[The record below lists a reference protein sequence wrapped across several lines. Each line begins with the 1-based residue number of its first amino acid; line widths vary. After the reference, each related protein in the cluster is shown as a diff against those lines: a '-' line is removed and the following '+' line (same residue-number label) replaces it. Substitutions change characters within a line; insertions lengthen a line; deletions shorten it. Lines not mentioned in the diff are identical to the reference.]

1 MHQKF
6 VGKVKY
12 TFQKP
17 DGSFKK
23 VSEEILL
30 EAVSFTDAE
39 AIITAHYRGY
49 KLLIVEAINKVQFD
63 DLFLTD
69 PENDDEEVEEIFVLA
84 KIKANVLDLDS
95 EKEKPV
101 GKRFLI
107 RTSNIELVNQIL
119 NDRLNGEFSHG
130 WQLLSLTK
138 TPYVN
143 FLPINSVSV
152 FIN

>member
-1 MHQKF
+1 MNQKF

-23 VSEEILL
+23 ISEEILL

-39 AIITAHYRGY
+39 AIITKHYMGY
-49 KLLIVEAINKVQFD
+49 NLLIIDAINKVQFD
-63 DLFLTD
+63 DLILAEPVD
-69 PENDDEEVEEIFVLA
+69 YDIEEIFVLA

-107 RTSNIELVNQIL
+107 KTSNIEFVNQIL

-138 TPYVN
+138 TPYVDY
-143 FLPINSVSV
+143 LPIAE
-152 FIN
+152 

>member
-1 MHQKF
+1 MNQKF

-39 AIITAHYRGY
+39 AIITKHYMGY
-49 KLLIVEAINKVQFD
+49 NLLIIEAINKIQFD
-63 DLFLTD
+63 DLFFTD
-69 PENDDEEVEEIFVLA
+69 LIDDEEEIFVLA

-107 RTSNIELVNQIL
+107 KTSNIEFVNQIL
-119 NDRLNGEFSHG
+119 NDCLNGEFAHG

-138 TPYVN
+138 TPYVD
-143 FLPINSVSV
+143 FLPSTKDDKN
-152 FIN
+152 N

>member
-1 MHQKF
+1 MNQKF

-12 TFQKP
+12 TFQKA

-23 VSEEILL
+23 ASEEILL

-39 AIITAHYRGY
+39 AIITKHYMGY
-49 KLLIVEAINKVQFD
+49 NLLIIEAINKIQFD
-63 DLFLTD
+63 DLFFTD
-69 PENDDEEVEEIFVLA
+69 LIEDDEEEIFVLA

-107 RTSNIELVNQIL
+107 KTSNIEFVNQIL
-119 NDRLNGEFSHG
+119 NDRLNGEFAHG

-138 TPYVN
+138 TPYVD
-143 FLPINSVSV
+143 FLPFTKDNK
-152 FIN
+152 NN